1 MKRNPK
7 KGPKRD
13 PGEERRGDKMA
24 IERVKTGIPGLDELI
39 QGGFPKRSCI
49 LISGSPGTGK
59 SIMAVHFLH
68 GGAVNDEVGI
78 YVSFDEPRESILLSG
93 EELGFNLRELEQ
105 ENKLIILEYF
115 TIESNLYLDE
125 RSRIEEEME
134 GLHEKKRL
142 LEREGRS
149 TNEIEN
155 RIDILKDRIGE
166 VERAIRESRYKISQ
180 HEREEMFFDRL
191 NEIIPLVKAER
202 LVVDSL
208 SAYMIY
214 GINKDALHMFIHRL
228 RDLDTT
234 TILISEAPEDIKS
247 LEKTAEYLVDGIV
260 ELRHL
265 GTKADSMSLRIKK
278 IRWTKQKRGFIPYEI
293 TPKGI
298 MIEGK

>member
-1 MKRNPK
+1 
-7 KGPKRD
+7 
-13 PGEERRGDKMA
+13 MA

-39 QGGFPKRSCI
+39 LYS
-49 LISGSPGTGK
+49 
-59 SIMAVHFLH
+59 H
-68 GGAVNDEVGI
+68 
-78 YVSFDEPRESILLSG
+78 FDEPRESILLSG

-155 RIDILKDRIGE
+155 RIDMLKDRIGE

-208 SAYMIY
+208 SAYMI
-214 GINKDALHMFIHRL
+214 
-228 RDLDTT
+228 
-234 TILISEAPEDIKS
+234 
-247 LEKTAEYLVDGIV
+247 
-260 ELRHL
+260 
-265 GTKADSMSLRIKK
+265 
-278 IRWTKQKRGFIPYEI
+278 
-293 TPKGI
+293 
-298 MIEGK
+298 